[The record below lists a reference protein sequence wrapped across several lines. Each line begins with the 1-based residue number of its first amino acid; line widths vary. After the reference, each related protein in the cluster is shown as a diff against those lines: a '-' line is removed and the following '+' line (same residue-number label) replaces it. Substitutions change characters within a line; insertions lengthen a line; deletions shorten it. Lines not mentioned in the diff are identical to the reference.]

1 MQYRELWTT
10 CPFPQHCTGSLTC
23 SAAVLLRTVQVIKVP
38 SLATQNLKTIHPN
51 LPLKTFL
58 ALGVVL
64 DPYHGV
70 AGGSKQ
76 QQHSPTTTLHFNQL
90 EVSLKGCSERGKVRY
105 QPFESILMH
114 LHLYY
119 RVIKGCFSAL
129 LLLFLSKK
137 IYLCRVSLTL
147 HTSIHT
153 KVWLLNY
160 LVLCN

>member
-10 CPFPQHCTGSLTC
+10 CPFPLHCTGSLTC

-58 ALGVVL
+58 ALGEVL

-76 QQHSPTTTLHFNQL
+76 QQSPTATLHFNHL

-105 QPFESILMH
+105 QPFESISMLL

-119 RVIKGCFSAL
+119 RVIKGCF
-129 LLLFLSKK
+129 FCFVIIVPFKED
-137 IYLCRVSLTL
+137 IFVQGLCPCTPLYTP
-147 HTSIHT
+147 
-153 KVWLLNY
+153 KFG
-160 LVLCN
+160 C

>member
-58 ALGVVL
+58 VLAAVL

-70 AGGSKQ
+70 AGGEQ
-76 QQHSPTTTLHFNQL
+76 TTTSVTNRDTPFQPIRSEL
-90 EVSLKGCSERGKVRY
+90 EG
-105 QPFESILMH
+105 
-114 LHLYY
+114 
-119 RVIKGCFSAL
+119 L
-129 LLLFLSKK
+129 L
-137 IYLCRVSLTL
+137 
-147 HTSIHT
+147 
-153 KVWLLNY
+153 
-160 LVLCN
+160 

>member
-1 MQYRELWTT
+1 M
-10 CPFPQHCTGSLTC
+10 G
-23 SAAVLLRTVQVIKVP
+23 
-38 SLATQNLKTIHPN
+38 HPN

-58 ALGVVL
+58 TLGAVL

-76 QQHSPTTTLHFNQL
+76 QQKSPTATLHFNQL

-105 QPFESILMH
+105 QSFESISML

-119 RVIKGCFSAL
+119 RVIKGCF
-129 LLLFLSKK
+129 FCFVIIVPFKED
-137 IYLCRVSLTL
+137 IFVQGLCPA

-160 LVLCN
+160 CLVLCN

>member
-58 ALGVVL
+58 AVGAVL
-64 DPYHGV
+64 DPSHGV

-76 QQHSPTTTLHFNQL
+76 QQQQSPTASLHFNKL
-90 EVSLKGCSERGKVRY
+90 EVSLKGCSERG
-105 QPFESILMH
+105 
-114 LHLYY
+114 
-119 RVIKGCFSAL
+119 
-129 LLLFLSKK
+129 SKQQQQQ
-137 IYLCRVSLTL
+137 SP
-147 HTSIHT
+147 
-153 KVWLLNY
+153 
-160 LVLCN
+160 